1 MFAVI
6 LTGGKQYRVSAG
18 DILNV
23 EKLDADIGAQI
34 EFDKVLLINNDADTK
49 IGAPYVDNA
58 KVKAEVLSHDRGEK
72 VRIVKFRRRKHFLKQ
87 TGHRQD
93 YTQVKITSI
102 TN

>member
-18 DILNV
+18 DILNI

-34 EFDKVLLINNDADTK
+34 EFDKVLLINNETDTK
-49 IGAPYVDNA
+49 IGSPYVDNA

-72 VRIVKFRRRKHFLKQ
+72 IRIVKFRRRKHFLKQ
-87 TGHRQD
+87 AGHRQD
-93 YTQVKITSI
+93 YTQVKITDI